1 MTKFLSLELT
11 VVLFEDGQ
19 EIVVDEGVD
28 PEPDADE
35 DVAVVVEDEEL
46 LEPAVQSGF
55 W

>member
-1 MTKFLSLELT
+1 MIKFLSLEAT
-11 VVLFEDGQ
+11 VVLFETGQ
-19 EIVVDEGVD
+19 ETAVDEGVE

-35 DVAVVVEDEEL
+35 DVAVAVEDEEL